1 MMVNFIEIIY
11 FTFSCFITLTIYAI
25 IGKLILLKNDDN
37 FFDQIIFG
45 IIATALISVI
55 LNFFLPLNKELN
67 SIFQIVII
75 LIYFIILKKRF
86 KIKEIKLIFLFS
98 FIIFILILFDTE
110 NRPDAYLYH
119 LPYSQILN
127 ENKIIIGLSNFH
139 FRFAHISIF
148 QYLASFNFTIWSGLN
163 GLILPAAIYCVVIF
177 LYFLNDLKDLKKSK
191 VNYGKIFSLLIF
203 TYICLRINRYG
214 EFGNDAMAHLTIFYL
229 ISKFIYIDSK
239 KIDSFKKILFLS
251 IFAFLNK
258 PFLIFSFIFP
268 VYLFFKNKFK
278 IYLVIFNLPILFFI
292 LWLFK
297 NVLISGCLLFPIEK
311 TCFKSFVWSDK
322 KEFYN
327 QINSEGE
334 AWAKGWPQRG
344 DKNISTFDFN
354 KKFNWVKAWQE
365 KQFKNFLKN
374 LVPFV
379 LISLLIFF
387 FLRGNYSFEKK
398 IDKEKKIIIFLFS
411 LLGSIF
417 FLLKF
422 PLYRYGYSYLIIL
435 ISLIYI
441 FYFKRINLN
450 KLQNFTKYF
459 ILICIVGL
467 SLKQLQRIYKNSDE
481 RTLIPSDRN
490 LNLVNQKKIKKIKIS
505 DNFTYFYSSVEC
517 KYYKSPCTNYF
528 LENIKH
534 KKFWVY
540 DIIYK
545 K

>member
-37 FFDQIIFG
+37 FYDQIIFG

-268 VYLFFKNKFK
+268 AYLFFKNKFK

-311 TCFKSFVWSDK
+311 T
-322 KEFYN
+322 
-327 QINSEGE
+327 
-334 AWAKGWPQRG
+334 
-344 DKNISTFDFN
+344 
-354 KKFNWVKAWQE
+354 
-365 KQFKNFLKN
+365 
-374 LVPFV
+374 
-379 LISLLIFF
+379 
-387 FLRGNYSFEKK
+387 
-398 IDKEKKIIIFLFS
+398 
-411 LLGSIF
+411 
-417 FLLKF
+417 
-422 PLYRYGYSYLIIL
+422 
-435 ISLIYI
+435 
-441 FYFKRINLN
+441 
-450 KLQNFTKYF
+450 
-459 ILICIVGL
+459 
-467 SLKQLQRIYKNSDE
+467 
-481 RTLIPSDRN
+481 
-490 LNLVNQKKIKKIKIS
+490 
-505 DNFTYFYSSVEC
+505 
-517 KYYKSPCTNYF
+517 
-528 LENIKH
+528 
-534 KKFWVY
+534 
-540 DIIYK
+540 
-545 K
+545 